1 MYKLASNCKVIKGY
15 RNSIIID
22 LQHQKMYRYDNEIIN
37 LLFNDVNSY
46 FSSVEIEGIFE
57 ELLRNDVFI
66 NIDSDDYDNFSKL
79 SLKYEY
85 PAIINNSII
94 EIDTIKYEVLNTIF
108 NQLNDL
114 LCKHIELRF
123 IVEIGLKKIDSILK
137 LLDTTTIQ
145 TADLHIKYYS
155 RLQTSDLINLKKNKR
170 VHWVVL
176 HSMPEYDINL
186 KQIDGVVYTTESLD
200 NHSCGVISPFYFSQH
215 INHFT
220 ESLKFNTC
228 LNRKI
233 CINSN
238 GDIKNCLVFDQVFGN
253 IKNTKLK
260 DVLRDSGFVRFW
272 HIKKDNIETCSKCEF
287 RHLCTDC
294 RAFIKDIHNINSQ
307 PSKCFYNPFIGRWP
321 DEPDYIPV
329 EEWKKFNKISNS

>member
-123 IVEIGLKKIDSILK
+123 IVEIGLKKIDK
-137 LLDTTTIQ
+137 
-145 TADLHIKYYS
+145 
-155 RLQTSDLINLKKNKR
+155 
-170 VHWVVL
+170 
-176 HSMPEYDINL
+176 
-186 KQIDGVVYTTESLD
+186 
-200 NHSCGVISPFYFSQH
+200 
-215 INHFT
+215 
-220 ESLKFNTC
+220 
-228 LNRKI
+228 
-233 CINSN
+233 
-238 GDIKNCLVFDQVFGN
+238 
-253 IKNTKLK
+253 
-260 DVLRDSGFVRFW
+260 
-272 HIKKDNIETCSKCEF
+272 
-287 RHLCTDC
+287 
-294 RAFIKDIHNINSQ
+294 
-307 PSKCFYNPFIGRWP
+307 
-321 DEPDYIPV
+321 
-329 EEWKKFNKISNS
+329 